1 MLLNSFL
8 LILLVL
14 YVLYF
19 GFCLCLQGMCQL
31 INFLKSLSESR
42 RPTIIVLA
50 IIPVTVIICA
60 VSALLI
66 FCYRLQKKA
75 SPGQLGSYKGWCS
88 HQEYCL
94 LISTFLESQKCA
106 RNTYTKAVV
115 ETQLENFERISAF

>member
-1 MLLNSFL
+1 M
-8 LILLVL
+8 
-14 YVLYF
+14 
-19 GFCLCLQGMCQL
+19 
-31 INFLKSLSESR
+31 

-94 LISTFLESQKCA
+94 LITATPKMCTEHLYEG
-106 RNTYTKAVV
+106 N
-115 ETQLENFERISAF
+115 